1 MKKAILTFVLIGLVG
16 TLSAQYSS
24 SQRSAAV
31 FMQTMERASTETYY
45 LPDDYI
51 GSPYFMDT
59 FLPGSIYE
67 NNEVVASDYYFRY
80 NAIQDEIEVKES
92 PDADDSEIKILT
104 KAPDIY
110 VKIMNDLFFYN
121 TGDSNSD
128 HNGYFQVL
136 VVGNKFNLY
145 KKLNK
150 KLFPA
155 KKARNS
161 FEKDILATYK
171 DKPVYYIVNESGTF
185 FDIPDSKKK
194 RVNAFGN
201 KKADINKFIK
211 HNNLNMSEEHNLI
224 KAFKYFDS
232 FKDAR
237 L

>member
-16 TLSAQYSS
+16 SLSAQYHSA
-24 SQRSAAV
+24 QRSTAV
-31 FMQTMERASTETYY
+31 FMQTMERSSTETYY

-51 GSPYFMDT
+51 GSPYFMDE

-67 NNEVVASDYYFRY
+67 NNEVVATEYYFRY
-80 NAIQDEIEVKES
+80 NAIQDVIEVKDR

-110 VKIMNDLFFYN
+110 VKIKNDLFFYN
-121 TGDSNSD
+121 TGDSNAE

-150 KLFPA
+150 VVYPA
-155 KKARNS
+155 KKARNT
-161 FEKDILATYK
+161 FEKDVLATYK
-171 DKPVYYIVNESGTF
+171 DKPLYYIVDQDGTF
-185 FDIPDSKKK
+185 YDVPDAKKK

-211 HNNLNMSEEHNLI
+211 HSNLNIAEERNLV

-232 FKDAR
+232 FKDAS

>member
-16 TLSAQYSS
+16 SLSAQYHSA
-24 SQRSAAV
+24 QRSAAV
-31 FMQTMERASTETYY
+31 FMQTMERSSTETNY

-51 GSPYFMDT
+51 GSPYFMDE

-67 NNEVVASDYYFRY
+67 NNEVVASEYYFRY
-80 NAIQDEIEVKES
+80 NAIQDVVEVKES

-110 VKIMNDLFFYN
+110 VKIKNDLFFYN
-121 TGDSNSD
+121 TGDSNTE

-150 KLFPA
+150 VVYPA

-171 DKPVYYIVNESGTF
+171 DKPLYYIVDQDGTF
-185 FDIPDSKKK
+185 YDIPDSKKK

-211 HNNLNMSEEHNLI
+211 HSKLNIDEEHNLV

-232 FKDAR
+232 FKDAS